1 MLAELSEALATVE
14 GWADVRALVVSSAT
28 PKAFAAGADIREIA
42 ELGSA
47 HRASAFAASGQAV
60 FQRLAES
67 RVISIAAVQGYAL
80 GGGLELALACDLR
93 ILGAGA
99 QLGLPETG
107 LGIIPGFGGTQRL
120 PRLVGES
127 RALWMILTGSR
138 IDAATAERWGIAHT
152 VVADERLGEEAV
164 KLAETLA
171 RGPALAL
178 ELAKKAVRTGS
189 RMDLTHGLTLEAT
202 LFGLST
208 ADDDARE
215 GTAAF
220 LERRRA
226 NFRNAPPAADDK
238 KPG

>member
-1 MLAELSEALATVE
+1 
-14 GWADVRALVVSSAT
+14 
-28 PKAFAAGADIREIA
+28 
-42 ELGSA
+42 
-47 HRASAFAASGQAV
+47 
-60 FQRLAES
+60 
-67 RVISIAAVQGYAL
+67 
-80 GGGLELALACDLR
+80 
-93 ILGAGA
+93 
-99 QLGLPETG
+99 
-107 LGIIPGFGGTQRL
+107 
-120 PRLVGES
+120 
-127 RALWMILTGSR
+127 MILTGSR